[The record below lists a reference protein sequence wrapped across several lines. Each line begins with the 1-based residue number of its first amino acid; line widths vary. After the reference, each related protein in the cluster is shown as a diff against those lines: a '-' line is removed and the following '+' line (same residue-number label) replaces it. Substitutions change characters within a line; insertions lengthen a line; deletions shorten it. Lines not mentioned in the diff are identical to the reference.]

1 MAKKSLIQKE
11 KKRQKLAQKYHLIRR
26 SSKEEISKKEEI
38 GKVLSLND
46 KQEIYGKLQSLPRNS
61 APTRLHNRCFS
72 TGRPRANYRDFG
84 LSGHILREM
93 VSACLLPGITRS
105 SW

>member
-1 MAKKSLIQKE
+1 MASQSLIQREQKR
-11 KKRQKLAQKYHLIRR
+11 KKLEQKYHLIRR
-26 SSKEEISKKEEI
+26 SLKKEISK
-38 GKVLSLND
+38 VMSLNE
-46 KQEIYGKLQSLPRNS
+46 KWEIHGKLQSPPRNS
-61 APTRLHNRCFS
+61 APTRLHRRCFL

-93 VSACLLPGITRS
+93 VHTCLLPGATRS

>member
-1 MAKKSLIQKE
+1 MARKSLIQRE
-11 KKRQKLAQKYHLIRR
+11 KKRQKLEQKYHLIRR
-26 SSKEEISKKEEI
+26 SSKKKISKVSSFSEK
-38 GKVLSLND
+38 K
-46 KQEIYGKLQSLPRNS
+46 KMQKKLQSLPRNS
-61 APTRLHNRCFS
+61 APTRLHRRCFL

-93 VSACLLPGITRS
+93 VYACLLPGATRS